1 QDTSAVLAADDLGAA
16 SPALLENFDREE
28 AERGSR
34 ARGIFDSYLQGRLRD
49 APGRFTFSWL
59 QVNASDT
66 DVGGH
71 GRLFDV
77 IVVGRPTRE
86 RTSPPVSV
94 LEAALF
100 ETGRPILIAPPM
112 PPKTL
117 GHDIVIAW
125 NGSTETALTIAHG
138 MAYLA
143 RA

>member
-1 QDTSAVLAADDLGAA
+1 MRISDWSSDVCSSDLAAV
-16 SPALLENFDREE
+16 
-28 AERGSR
+28 
-34 ARGIFDSYLQGRLRD
+34 
-49 APGRFTFSWL
+49 RFSSSWL

-100 ETGRPILIAPPM
+100 ETGRPILIAPPQ
-112 PPKTL
+112 PPPSL
-117 GHDIVIAW
+117 GREVVIAW
-125 NGSTETALTIAHG
+125 NGSTHTALTRAHG
-138 MAYLA
+138 VPYLA
-143 RA
+143 RARQLPGLTTQKT